1 MAIGQKNGAVSSAK
15 GVPQRDDRG
24 NLYGILVMQVSV
36 FCFGTND
43 TFNKLVGDSLMT
55 GQMLFFRGIFATII
69 VLIFCAFL
77 RQLRYMHQCADPIL
91 LLRGVCETFSAM
103 GCLVAL
109 KYMPLAN
116 VYAVLQAIPL
126 ATTAAAALF
135 LGETVGIRRWLAV
148 LVGFIGVLAIVRPGL
163 ESFNVFSLFAV
174 GAVLFAATRDLITR
188 QIKPH
193 ISLWVVTFTTMV
205 VSTIGGGILALIQY
219 YFASD
224 TGWIPPNSENL
235 LYLALAA
242 AFLTFGQYYVSI
254 AMQNGEVSVVS
265 SFRYVSMPIALIYGY
280 LIWGDIPDMLTWF
293 GIILILG
300 SGIYTIHRE
309 RKVALM
315 RRGNENGEVKDHLIA
330 ARAEFE

>member
-15 GVPQRDDRG
+15 GAPQRDDRG

-77 RQLRYMHQCADPIL
+77 RQLRYMHQCTDPIL

-148 LVGFIGVLAIVRPGL
+148 VVGFIGVLAIVRPGL

-254 AMQNGEVSVVS
+254 AMQNGRSLLFPLSVM
-265 SFRYVSMPIALIYGY
+265 FPCRLP
-280 LIWGDIPDMLTWF
+280 
-293 GIILILG
+293 
-300 SGIYTIHRE
+300 
-309 RKVALM
+309 
-315 RRGNENGEVKDHLIA
+315 
-330 ARAEFE
+330 

>member
-1 MAIGQKNGAVSSAK
+1 
-15 GVPQRDDRG
+15 
-24 NLYGILVMQVSV
+24 
-36 FCFGTND
+36 
-43 TFNKLVGDSLMT
+43 
-55 GQMLFFRGIFATII
+55 
-69 VLIFCAFL
+69 
-77 RQLRYMHQCADPIL
+77 
-91 LLRGVCETFSAM
+91 M

-315 RRGNENGEVKDHLIA
+315 RRDNENGEMKDHLIA